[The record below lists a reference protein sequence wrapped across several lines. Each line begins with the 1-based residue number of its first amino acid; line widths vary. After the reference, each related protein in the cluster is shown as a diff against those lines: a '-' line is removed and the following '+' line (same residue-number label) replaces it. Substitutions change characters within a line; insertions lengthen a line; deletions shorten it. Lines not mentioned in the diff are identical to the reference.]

1 MCIYELGYIRGFC
14 CKHGLVRG
22 VCWKAS
28 KHIEY
33 WNEPCKSWAKKRHI
47 LVPKKVLQVL
57 RIGYSL
63 VPTIFSINGA
73 TPTAISFNMSCDC
86 AVP

>member
-1 MCIYELGYIRGFC
+1 M
-14 CKHGLVRG
+14 
-22 VCWKAS
+22 
-28 KHIEY
+28 
-33 WNEPCKSWAKKRHI
+33 
-47 LVPKKVLQVL
+47 PKKVLQVL